1 MADPGP
7 PVDPDPYMTTMPT
20 LRGAAASL
28 MRAEVEKKSSHRRSF
43 SIWILGPPFPVSLS
57 FVLPPPTS
65 AAHTRHYGRPALHI
79 RAVTRARAFPIRSGC
94 TLTPCVLRITSSYT
108 T

>member
-28 MRAEVEKKSSHRRSF
+28 MRAEVEKKVVSPPLIFHLDLGATFSCLSLLCFTAPDLGRSHPSLRSPCTAHPRGH
-43 SIWILGPPFPVSLS
+43 SCSRFP
-57 FVLPPPTS
+57 
-65 AAHTRHYGRPALHI
+65 H
-79 RAVTRARAFPIRSGC
+79 
-94 TLTPCVLRITSSYT
+94 
-108 T
+108 